1 MTVEAKAG
9 DSLQVLVSDEGK
21 IELSY
26 DKNDPHWGWLAK
38 CRDEELQEFIT
49 LAIASESGEQRERFR
64 NRSRIGKDLDSL

>member
-38 CRDEELQEFIT
+38 CSDEELQEFIT
-49 LAIASESGEQRERFR
+49 LAIASESGDQRDKFT
-64 NRSRIGKDLDSL
+64 NRVGKDLDSL

>member
-38 CRDEELQEFIT
+38 CSAEELQEFIT
-49 LAIASESGEQRERFR
+49 LAIASESGDQRDKFR
-64 NRSRIGKDLDSL
+64 NRVGKDLDSL

>member
-38 CRDEELQEFIT
+38 WSDEELQEFIT
-49 LAIASESGEQRERFR
+49 LAIASESGDQRDKFR
-64 NRSRIGKDLDSL
+64 NRVGKDLDSL

>member
-38 CRDEELQEFIT
+38 CSDEELQEFIT
-49 LAIASESGEQRERFR
+49 LAIASESGDQRDKFR
-64 NRSRIGKDLDSL
+64 NRVGKDLSSL

>member
-38 CRDEELQEFIT
+38 CSDDELQAVSYTHLT
-49 LAIASESGEQRERFR
+49 LPT
-64 NRSRIGKDLDSL
+64 N

>member
-26 DKNDPHWGWLAK
+26 DKNAPHWGWLAK
-38 CRDEELQEFIT
+38 CSDEELQEFIT
-49 LAIASESGEQRERFR
+49 LAIASESGDQRDKFR
-64 NRSRIGKDLDSL
+64 NRVGKDLDSL

>member
-38 CRDEELQEFIT
+38 CSDEELQEFIT
-49 LAIASESGEQRERFR
+49 LAIASESGDQRDKF
-64 NRSRIGKDLDSL
+64 RSRVGKDLDSL

>member
-38 CRDEELQEFIT
+38 CSDEELQEFIT
-49 LAIASESGEQRERFR
+49 LVIASESGDQRDKFR
-64 NRSRIGKDLDSL
+64 NRVGKDLDSL

>member
-38 CRDEELQEFIT
+38 CSDDELQEFIT
-49 LAIASESGEQRERFR
+49 LAIASESGDQRDKFR
-64 NRSRIGKDLDSL
+64 NRVGKDLDSL

>member
-38 CRDEELQEFIT
+38 CSDDELQEFIT
-49 LAIASESGEQRERFR
+49 PAIASESGEQRDKF
-64 NRSRIGKDLDSL
+64 RSRVGKDLDSL

>member
-38 CRDEELQEFIT
+38 CSDEELQEFIT
-49 LAIASESGEQRERFR
+49 LAIASESGEQRDKF
-64 NRSRIGKDLDSL
+64 RSRVGKDLDSL

>member
-38 CRDEELQEFIT
+38 CSDEELQEFIT
-49 LAIASESGEQRERFR
+49 LAIASESGDQRDKFR
-64 NRSRIGKDLDSL
+64 NREGKDLDSL

>member
-38 CRDEELQEFIT
+38 CSDEDLQEFIT
-49 LAIASESGEQRERFR
+49 LAIASESGDQRDKFR
-64 NRSRIGKDLDSL
+64 NRVGKDLDSL

>member
-38 CRDEELQEFIT
+38 CSDDELQEFIT
-49 LAIASESGEQRERFR
+49 LAIASESGEQRDKF
-64 NRSRIGKDLDSL
+64 RSRVGKDLDSL

>member
-38 CRDEELQEFIT
+38 CSDDELQEFIT
-49 LAIASESGEQRERFR
+49 LAIASES
-64 NRSRIGKDLDSL
+64 

>member
-26 DKNDPHWGWLAK
+26 DKKDPHWWWLAK
-38 CRDEELQEFIT
+38 CSDEELQEFIT

-64 NRSRIGKDLDSL
+64 NRVGKDLDSL

>member
-38 CRDEELQEFIT
+38 CSDDELREFIT
-49 LAIASESGEQRERFR
+49 LAIASESGEQRDKF
-64 NRSRIGKDLDSL
+64 RSRVGKDLDSL

>member
-1 MTVEAKAG
+1 MAVEAKAG

-38 CRDEELQEFIT
+38 CSDDELQEFIT
-49 LAIASESGEQRERFR
+49 LAIASESGEQRDKF
-64 NRSRIGKDLDSL
+64 RSRVGKDLDSL

>member
-38 CRDEELQEFIT
+38 CSDCLLYTSDAADE
-49 LAIASESGEQRERFR
+49 S
-64 NRSRIGKDLDSL
+64 

>member
-38 CRDEELQEFIT
+38 CSDEELQEFIT
-49 LAIASESGEQRERFR
+49 LAIASESGEQRDKFR
-64 NRSRIGKDLDSL
+64 NRVGKDLDSL

>member
-38 CRDEELQEFIT
+38 CSYEELQEFIT
-49 LAIASESGEQRERFR
+49 LAIASESGDQRDKFR
-64 NRSRIGKDLDSL
+64 NRVGKDLDSL

>member
-1 MTVEAKAG
+1 MRVEAKAG

-38 CRDEELQEFIT
+38 CSDEELQEFIT
-49 LAIASESGEQRERFR
+49 LAIASESGDQRDKFR
-64 NRSRIGKDLDSL
+64 NRVGKDLDSL

>member
-1 MTVEAKAG
+1 MTVEANAG

-38 CRDEELQEFIT
+38 CSDEELQEFIT
-49 LAIASESGEQRERFR
+49 LAIASESGDQRDKFR
-64 NRSRIGKDLDSL
+64 NRVGKDLDSL

>member
-26 DKNDPHWGWLAK
+26 DKNDPNWGWLAK
-38 CRDEELQEFIT
+38 CSDEELQEFIT
-49 LAIASESGEQRERFR
+49 LAIASESGDQRDKFR
-64 NRSRIGKDLDSL
+64 NRVGKDLDSL

>member
-38 CRDEELQEFIT
+38 CSDEELQEFIT
-49 LAIASESGEQRERFR
+49 LAIASESGDQRDKFR
-64 NRSRIGKDLDSL
+64 NRVGKDLDSL

>member
-9 DSLQVLVSDEGK
+9 DSLQGLVSDEGK

-38 CRDEELQEFIT
+38 CSDEELQEFIT
-49 LAIASESGEQRERFR
+49 LAIASESGDQRDKFR
-64 NRSRIGKDLDSL
+64 NRVGKDLDSL

>member
-38 CRDEELQEFIT
+38 CSDEELQEFIT
-49 LAIASESGEQRERFR
+49 LAIASESGDQRDKFR
-64 NRSRIGKDLDSL
+64 NRVGKDLGSL